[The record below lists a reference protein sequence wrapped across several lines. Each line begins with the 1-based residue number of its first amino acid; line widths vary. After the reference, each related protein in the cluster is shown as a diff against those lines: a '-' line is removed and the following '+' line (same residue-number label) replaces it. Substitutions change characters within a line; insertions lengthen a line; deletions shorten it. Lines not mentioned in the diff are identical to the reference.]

1 MNTNTT
7 ISSAS
12 DLARAKTSLA
22 TRVAQALQDADG
34 GSCVEPHAVRLEV
47 PIDGLSPLSWFQA
60 QDCALKTYWSS
71 REGEFEMAG
80 IGAADQVR
88 GDSAAEL
95 DRLVEHI
102 QTRLTGSAAGS
113 RYYGGMRFDASPG
126 GDTRWEPF
134 GTSAFVL
141 PRFEVVRLEE
151 SVVLA
156 CNLVLGTD
164 KPENAAA
171 ILAELSAMR
180 APSADD
186 SQGLPVL
193 AGRQDL
199 PDRAGWLDGVEE
211 VLNALRDGGLEK
223 VVLARESQLSFDGS
237 VEPVELL
244 RRLLPRTPHC
254 YHFCFQPS
262 QGAAFLGATP
272 ERLYTR
278 TGRRLESDAVAGTR
292 PRGKGVEDDALREE
306 LLSSDKERREHA
318 FVVRAIEEGLRRLCA
333 TVRAPDPVSIL
344 KLRTC
349 QHLFARLG
357 GVLRAGVSD
366 AEICRELHPTPAV
379 GGYPTARAL
388 DWLREHEPFDRGW
401 YGGPVG
407 FIGRDEAEF
416 AVAIRSGLVQNDA
429 LSLYSGAGIVRGS
442 EPEAEWAEIENKLAP
457 LMGALPSNHGS

>member
-7 ISSAS
+7 TSPAP
-12 DLARAKTSLA
+12 DLAQAKTSLA
-22 TRVAQALQDADG
+22 DLIPQALKEACEGSESQERAVRVA
-34 GSCVEPHAVRLEV
+34 V
-47 PIDGLSPLSWFQA
+47 PVDGLSPLSWLQA

-71 REGEFEMAG
+71 REGESEMAG

-88 GDSAAEL
+88 GDSADDL
-95 DRLVEHI
+95 SRLIGDI
-102 QTRLTGSAAGS
+102 QARLIVGASGC
-113 RYYGGMRFDASPG
+113 RYYGGMRFDGRPC
-126 GDTRWEPF
+126 GDTKWTSF

-156 CNLVLGTD
+156 CNLLAGVD
-164 KPENAAA
+164 RPEGAEG
-171 ILAELSAMR
+171 ILAELSALR
-180 APSADD
+180 APSVND
-186 SQGLPVL
+186 SRGLPVL
-193 AGRQDL
+193 TGRRDL
-199 PDRAGWLDGVEE
+199 PDRAGWLVSVEE
-211 VLNALRDGGLEK
+211 VLSALCDDGLEK
-223 VVLARESQLSFDGS
+223 VVLARESQLSFDGP

-262 QGAAFLGATP
+262 QGTAFLGATP

-292 PRGKGVEDDALREE
+292 PRGKGLDDDALREE

-318 FVVRAIEEGLRRLCA
+318 FVVRAIEEGLQRLCA

-357 GVLRAGVSD
+357 GVLEAAVSD
-366 AEICRELHPTPAV
+366 TDIWRELHPTPAV
-379 GGYPTARAL
+379 GGYPTALAV
-388 DWLREHEPFDRGW
+388 DWIRDHEPFDRGW

-442 EPEAEWAEIENKLAP
+442 EPEAEWVEIENKLAT
-457 LMGALPSNHGS
+457 LMGASQGIHEQ